1 MQGVTVQ
8 SIVSRLSRYFQLSE
22 DEALDLYDELDTL
35 YNELKAR
42 FLEAL
47 VYPDKNRELVDR
59 IFDMVS
65 KLLMKESRTLEE
77 DLLLIALLDILSTDL
92 HDRTIGLVEEEQEE

>member
-1 MQGVTVQ
+1 MQ

>member
-1 MQGVTVQ
+1 MQ
-8 SIVSRLSRYFQLSE
+8 SITSRLSRYFQLSE

-59 IFDMVS
+59 ILNMVS
-65 KLLMKESRTLEE
+65 KLLTKESRTLEE

-92 HDRTIGLVEEEQEE
+92 HDKTIEFVEAVQEE

>member
-1 MQGVTVQ
+1 MQ

-47 VYPDKNRELVDR
+47 VYPDRNRELVER

-65 KLLMKESRTLEE
+65 KLLTKESRTLEE

-92 HDRTIGLVEEEQEE
+92 HDRTIGFVEAVQEE

>member
-1 MQGVTVQ
+1 MQ
-8 SIVSRLSRYFQLSE
+8 SIASRLSRYFQLSE

-47 VYPDKNRELVDR
+47 VYPGRNKDLVDR
-59 IFDMVS
+59 IFDIVS
-65 KLLMKESRTLEE
+65 KLLTKESRTLEE
-77 DLLLIALLDILSTDL
+77 DLMLIALLDILSTDL
-92 HDRTIGLVEEEQEE
+92 YDRTIGFIEAKQEE

>member
-1 MQGVTVQ
+1 MQ
-8 SIVSRLSRYFQLSE
+8 SIASRLSRYFQLSE

-47 VYPDKNRELVDR
+47 VYPDRNRELVER

-65 KLLMKESRTLEE
+65 KLLTKESRTLEE

-92 HDRTIGLVEEEQEE
+92 HDRTIGFVEAEQEE

>member
-1 MQGVTVQ
+1 MQ
-8 SIVSRLSRYFQLSE
+8 SIASRLSRYFQLSE

-47 VYPDKNRELVDR
+47 VYPDRNRELVER

-65 KLLMKESRTLEE
+65 KLLTKESRTLEE
-77 DLLLIALLDILSTDL
+77 DLLLLALLDILSTDL
-92 HDRTIGLVEEEQEE
+92 HDRTIGFVEAEQEE

>member
-1 MQGVTVQ
+1 MQ
-8 SIVSRLSRYFQLSE
+8 SITSRLSRYSQLSE

-47 VYPDKNRELVDR
+47 VCPDRNRELVER

-65 KLLMKESRTLEE
+65 KLLTKESRTLEE
-77 DLLLIALLDILSTDL
+77 DLLLLALLDILSTDL
-92 HDRTIGLVEEEQEE
+92 HDRTIGFVEAVQEE

>member
-1 MQGVTVQ
+1 MQ
-8 SIVSRLSRYFQLSE
+8 SITSRLSRYFQLSE

-47 VYPDKNRELVDR
+47 VYPDRNRELVER

-65 KLLMKESRTLEE
+65 KLLTKESRTLEE

-92 HDRTIGLVEEEQEE
+92 HDRTIGFVEAEQEE

>member
-1 MQGVTVQ
+1 MQ

-47 VYPDKNRELVDR
+47 VYPDRNRELVER

-65 KLLMKESRTLEE
+65 KLLTKESRTLEE

-92 HDRTIGLVEEEQEE
+92 HDRTIGFVEAEQEE